1 MEFHKGNSSQEHKE
15 IPNLSHLEIT
25 RSPRSP
31 RASPR
36 SPRMQHSS
44 GSPLKGGS
52 GRGSPVKHDRVSH
65 SRRDGRP
72 KKCGSGGKGTWGG
85 LLDTGDS
92 FHLDPND
99 PNYDS
104 SDDSNQMNTSNA
116 SQPSEEFKKKV
127 TVIIEEYFATD
138 DVVSTTGE
146 LRDLGH
152 PAYLYYFVKKLV
164 SMSMDRNDKEKEMAA
179 VLLSSLYADV
189 LDPPQVRKGFS
200 KLVESSDDLAV
211 DVPDM
216 VDTLALFIA
225 RAVVDDML
233 PPSFLTKQMA
243 KLPNGS
249 KGIDV
254 LRTAEKGY
262 LSAPLHAENIERK
275 WGGSKNKTVEDMKA
289 KIRDLL
295 IEYGVCGD
303 KREALR
309 CIKDL
314 NVPHFHHEIVKRAI
328 LIAMEKRSMEVRI
341 LDLLKGAA
349 EDGFINS
356 SQMSKGF
363 ARLIEVIDDLSLD
376 IPNARQ
382 ILQSL
387 ISKAA
392 SEGWLSASSLK
403 SLNTQQANALEDDE
417 VMKLFKA
424 KATSMIHEYFLTGD
438 LFEVMSGLAPEN
450 HLSSPALNAIF
461 VKKLILLAMD
471 RKNREK
477 EMASVLLTTLSFATE
492 DIVNGFVM
500 LLESVEDT
508 ALDNP
513 VVVEDLAKFIAR
525 AVVDE
530 VLAPLNLS
538 DIERNSD
545 GEEVLRMAR
554 SLLGARFAGE
564 RMSRC
569 WGGGG
574 SGRAVGWAIED
585 VKERIEKALEEY
597 ETGGDAREACR
608 CIKEL
613 GMPFFHHEVVKK
625 ALVNVMEKKN
635 ERLWGLLEM
644 CFDMGLVTEN
654 QMKKGF
660 ERVREGIDDLK
671 LDVPDVEREYK
682 RYVERAKENGWLDS
696 DFSIKKSVEG
706 EIC

>member
-1 MEFHKGNSSQEHKE
+1 
-15 IPNLSHLEIT
+15 
-25 RSPRSP
+25 
-31 RASPR
+31 
-36 SPRMQHSS
+36 MQHRSSSKSPVEHGGSGGGSPVKHGRSGSS
-44 GSPLKGGS
+44 GSPLKS
-52 GRGSPVKHDRVSH
+52 
-65 SRRDGRP
+65 
-72 KKCGSGGKGTWGG
+72 GSGGKGTRGG

-92 FHLDPND
+92 YHLDPND
-99 PNYDS
+99 LNYDS
-104 SDDSNQMNTSNA
+104 SEDCNQMNTSKT
-116 SQPSEEFKKKV
+116 SQPPEEFKKKV
-127 TVIIEEYFATD
+127 TVIVGEYFATD
-138 DVVSTTGE
+138 DVVSTTNE

-152 PAYLYYFVKKLV
+152 PDYHYYFVKKIG

-189 LDPPQVRKGFS
+189 IDPPQVHKGFS

-211 DVPDM
+211 DIPNM

-225 RAVVDDML
+225 RAVIDDTL

-243 KLPNGS
+243 KLPKGS
-249 KGIDV
+249 KGINV
-254 LRTAEKGY
+254 LRTAKKGY
-262 LSAPLHAENIERK
+262 LSAPLHAENIKRK
-275 WGGSKNKTVEDMKA
+275 WGGCKNKTVEDMKA
-289 KIRDLL
+289 RISDLL

-303 KREALR
+303 KREAFR

-314 NVPHFHHEIVKRAI
+314 NVPHFHHEIIKQAI
-328 LIAMEKRSMEVRI
+328 LIAMERRSMEARI

-356 SQMSKGF
+356 NSAVVDIESGF
-363 ARLIEVIDDLSLD
+363 GGLALSFGGL
-376 IPNARQ
+376 A
-382 ILQSL
+382 
-387 ISKAA
+387 
-392 SEGWLSASSLK
+392 
-403 SLNTQQANALEDDE
+403 LNTQQANEREDDKA
-417 VMKLFKA
+417 VKMFKA

-438 LFEVMSGLAPEN
+438 LFE
-450 HLSSPALNAIF
+450 
-461 VKKLILLAMD
+461 
-471 RKNREK
+471 
-477 EMASVLLTTLSFATE
+477 
-492 DIVNGFVM
+492 
-500 LLESVEDT
+500 SVEDT
-508 ALDNP
+508 TLDNP
-513 VVVEDLAKFIAR
+513 VVVEDLAKFLAR

-597 ETGGDAREACR
+597 KMGGDAREACR

-660 ERVREGIDDLK
+660 ERVGEGIDDLK
-671 LDVPDVEREYK
+671 LDVPDVEREYE

-696 DFSIKKSVEG
+696 DFSVKKTVEG
-706 EIC
+706 ETC

>member
-1 MEFHKGNSSQEHKE
+1 MFDINRKKAKHNGGLGVCVHIQDAKLLGCFGHCEVLQENAIIHCMLELMIDNSKTSFSYQNLSMEFHKGNSSQEHKE
-15 IPNLSHLEIT
+15 IANLSHLEIT

-31 RASPR
+31 RASPKSPQSPR
-36 SPRMQHSS
+36 SPRMQHRSSSKSPVEHGGPGGGSPVKHGRSGSS
-44 GSPLKGGS
+44 GSSLKSES
-52 GRGSPVKHDRVSH
+52 GRGSPVKHDRILKTILI
-65 SRRDGRP
+65 G
-72 KKCGSGGKGTWGG
+72 GSGGKGTWGG

-92 FHLDPND
+92 YHLDPND

-104 SDDSNQMNTSNA
+104 SEDCNQMNTSKA
-116 SQPSEEFKKKV
+116 SQPPEEFKKKV
-127 TVIIEEYFATD
+127 TVIVEEYFATD
-138 DVVSTTGE
+138 DVVSTTNE

-152 PAYLYYFVKKLV
+152 PDYHYYFVKKLV

-189 LDPPQVRKGFS
+189 IDPPQVHKGFS

-211 DVPDM
+211 DVPNM

-225 RAVVDDML
+225 RAVVDDIL

-243 KLPNGS
+243 KLPKGS

-289 KIRDLL
+289 RISDLL

-303 KREALR
+303 KREAFR

-314 NVPHFHHEIVKRAI
+314 NVPHFHHEIVKQAI
-328 LIAMEKRSMEVRI
+328 LIAMERRSMEARI

-356 SQMSKGF
+356 
-363 ARLIEVIDDLSLD
+363 
-376 IPNARQ
+376 
-382 ILQSL
+382 
-387 ISKAA
+387 KA
-392 SEGWLSASSLK
+392 
-403 SLNTQQANALEDDE
+403 
-417 VMKLFKA
+417 
-424 KATSMIHEYFLTGD
+424 
-438 LFEVMSGLAPEN
+438 
-450 HLSSPALNAIF
+450 
-461 VKKLILLAMD
+461 ILLAMD

-513 VVVEDLAKFIAR
+513 VVVEDLAKFLAR

-554 SLLGARFAGE
+554 SLLGARFVGE

-660 ERVREGIDDLK
+660 ERVGEGIDDLK
-671 LDVPDVEREYK
+671 LDVPDVEREYE

-696 DFSIKKSVEG
+696 DFSVKKTVEG